1 MIWTR
6 KYGKDRLR
14 DGRQLR
20 GGIINCR
27 RYTNTF
33 FFFWARHVT
42 SILKREKLR
51 LSSIIDELESL
62 AEVRLVYTHEIELK
76 SQSNA
81 QIVDLLG
88 ERELKWYQ

>member
-1 MIWTR
+1 MDKKVWKRPVTGWSPI
-6 KYGKDRLR
+6 K
-14 DGRQLR
+14 
-20 GGIINCR
+20 R
-27 RYTNTF
+27 RNYKLQALHKHL